1 MLTEITEITVL
12 KTYIDELFLEPHQSA
27 VQVAGIV
34 SKFGMNSNHVREK
47 VRIPLAPPLLAKV
60 WQDLASRLQSFVSQK
75 TKYGRYL
82 EPVAVLKTGK
92 VKSSQ

>member
-34 SKFGMNSNHVREK
+34 SKFGMNSNE
-47 VRIPLAPPLLAKV
+47 
-60 WQDLASRLQSFVSQK
+60 
-75 TKYGRYL
+75 
-82 EPVAVLKTGK
+82 
-92 VKSSQ
+92 

>member
-47 VRIPLAPPLLAKV
+47 VRIPLAPPVGTIPRTTRSNK
-60 WQDLASRLQSFVSQK
+60 QDWH
-75 TKYGRYL
+75 
-82 EPVAVLKTGK
+82 GK
-92 VKSSQ
+92 VFSMSFPWN